1 MFALAGIWTQD
12 FLVTKSICYQLS
24 YPGFD
29 QIKSFLQN
37 YLTFQSNHFFGF
49 FKVAKK
55 WTQGYSVMI
64 GTGFDIASD
73 VVTKN
78 ASAGHLQSLNT
89 AWRFP
94 YLFGG
99 TTIGFGLPIALGLPD
114 YLLFCNSSNFLQLL
128 DQYQLNGGVTPL
140 LDSGFN
146 TTQVRYLKVWVMIKE
161 SKN

>member
-1 MFALAGIWTQD
+1 
-12 FLVTKSICYQLS
+12 
-24 YPGFD
+24 
-29 QIKSFLQN
+29 
-37 YLTFQSNHFFGF
+37 
-49 FKVAKK
+49 
-55 WTQGYSVMI
+55 MI

-140 LDSGFN
+140 LDAGFN